1 MTDAALLRIE
11 NLSVAYGATCAVDAV
26 SLELHQGRCLG
37 VIGES
42 GAGKTQAFLAMMGL
56 LPPQARVSGRASLE
70 GVDLLGDAARAL
82 RGQRVAM
89 IFQDP
94 MTSLTPHLR
103 IGDQQRRRTG
113 QRHRNHRA
121 LPHAT

>member
-26 SLELHQGRCLG
+26 SLELHPGRCLG

-56 LPPQARVSGRASLE
+56 LPHRLASAATRISRGSIYWATPPEPCAVSESR
-70 GVDLLGDAARAL
+70 
-82 RGQRVAM
+82 
-89 IFQDP
+89 
-94 MTSLTPHLR
+94 
-103 IGDQQRRRTG
+103 
-113 QRHRNHRA
+113 
-121 LPHAT
+121 

>member
-1 MTDAALLRIE
+1 MPALLSVE
-11 NLSVAYGATCAVDAV
+11 ELSV
-26 SLELHQGRCLG
+26 SLRRHGGRGIGLARNPARGRCLG

-56 LPPQARVSGRASLE
+56 LPRTGAHCRPRAPRRRTICSDPPQLQ
-70 GVDLLGDAARAL
+70 L
-82 RGQRVAM
+82 RGRGVAM

-103 IGDQQRRRTG
+103 IGDQIAEPLVT
-113 QRHRNHRA
+113 HRD
-121 LPHAT
+121 